1 MAYQREAVALGEE
14 VEASPQHRA
23 HHHHGVQ
30 AHQPALEEA
39 PYRHAVPA
47 VVIRI
52 ADDEARQHKEEIH
65 SQVPVVNHLVGRPC
79 GIRFQ
84 QVEQHYDDGRD
95 AAQPVQNLITWLG
108 SQIHMVCH
116 N

>member
-1 MAYQREAVALGEE
+1 MANQREAVALGEE

-39 PYRHAVPA
+39 PRGHAVPP
-47 VVIRI
+47 VVVRI
-52 ADDEARQHKEEIH
+52 ADDEARQHEEEVYG
-65 SQVPVVNHLVGRPC
+65 QVSVVNHLVGRPG
-79 GIRFQ
+79 GIRLQ

-95 AAQPVQNLITWLG
+95 AAQSVQNLITWL
-108 SQIHMVCH
+108 
-116 N
+116 